1 MSVFPRHALAAVALA
16 ASLAGCGQSPPAAP
30 PFPLAGTEWGLAGN
44 PAPERFVQF
53 VPEGG
58 QFGGFAG
65 CNQMFGGFTQDGA
78 TFTFDRIG
86 TTRMA
91 CAPEAMAA
99 ESAFL
104 AMLSETRQATITSLL
119 MTLKREDGSTIVDLV
134 RRDVD

>member
-1 MSVFPRHALAAVALA
+1 MLTRLAMPAIFVLGAALAA
-16 ASLAGCGQSPPAAP
+16 CGKPAAP
-30 PFPLAGTEWGLAGN
+30 PNFPLGGTEWGLAGN

-58 QFGGFAG
+58 QFGGSAG
-65 CNQMFGGFTQDGA
+65 CNQIFGGFTQDGE

-91 CAPEAMAA
+91 CPPEIMAA
-99 ESAFL
+99 ETAFL
-104 AMLSETRQATITSLL
+104 AMLSETRSATINSLL
-119 MTLKREDGSTIVDLV
+119 MTLKREDGSTIVELV

>member
-1 MSVFPRHALAAVALA
+1 MRTRFVLPAAFAFCAGLAA
-16 ASLAGCGQSPPAAP
+16 CGQAP
-30 PFPLAGTEWGLAGN
+30 PPQFPLGGTEWGLAGN

-65 CNQMFGGFTQDGA
+65 CNQMFGGFTRDGEK
-78 TFTFDRIG
+78 FTFDRIG

-91 CAPEAMAA
+91 CPPEIMAA
-99 ESAFL
+99 ETAFL
-104 AMLSETRQATITSLL
+104 AMLSETRSATVNSRL
-119 MTLKREDGSTIVDLV
+119 MTLKREDGSTIVELV